1 MEYYVIG
8 EDKSSAPA
16 YKKDEVYN
24 KAEIND
30 KINDIDN
37 SLNDK
42 AAQSDVTAL
51 QAAVADK
58 LGKDALQAYVP
69 KTTTIN
75 GQPLSSPVVLDYDD
89 VGAAKAEHNHDDLYY
104 RESEINSKIDTIN
117 SKIDSKASL
126 IVSTYT
132 NKDQAT
138 AITLPSMDTGS
149 WLVFDCRTTDT
160 DGGSN
165 SNALKRTITLPGN
178 SNNRYM
184 LLVSHSTQ
192 DSVHA
197 DIASGV
203 YQGGITFDNSYW
215 DGTYTIYSGA
225 TYLNGVLLRLA

>member
-51 QAAVADK
+51 QATVADK

-75 GQPLSSPVVLDYDD
+75 GQPLSSPVVLDYNS
-89 VGAAKAEHNHDDLYY
+89 VGAAKAEHNHDTLYY
-104 RESEINSKIDTIN
+104 PRADINSKIDDIN
-117 SKIDSKASL
+117 SKIDKKA
-126 IVSTYT
+126 
-132 NKDQAT
+132 NAT
-138 AITLPSMDTGS
+138 HTHVQFFSNVTQNNSSSITLPKIDNAGGFGYVNVSNLGMGWFSGNVDVHIPS
-149 WLVFDCRTTDT
+149 
-160 DGGSN
+160 DGKYLIFEVGYNTS
-165 SNALKRTITLPGN
+165 
-178 SNNRYM
+178 
-184 LLVSHSTQ
+184 
-192 DSVHA
+192 
-197 DIASGV
+197 
-203 YQGGITFDNSYW
+203 QGGDYEGRLLDKYFSN
-215 DGTYTIYSGA
+215 GA
-225 TYLNGVLLRLA
+225 TAYQLSVEEDFYITKFYCFYVRLE